1 MSSQPKAVISCVSN
15 IFTRMM
21 RFEKAGDFEAGHSHV
36 FDHLTLLAKGSLR
49 VIADNGKPTV
59 FKAPHMIFIK
69 KDVQHE
75 LVALEDDTLAFCI
88 HALRDGD
95 NAGDIIDPRSLPY
108 GVYPE
113 FPPEAK
119 SLIN

>member
-1 MSSQPKAVISCVSN
+1 MSNKPKTVISCVSN

-21 RFEKAGDFEAGHSHV
+21 RFEKIGDYEAGHSHV

-49 VIADNGKPTV
+49 VVAGDGKPTI

-69 KDVQHE
+69 KDIQHE
-75 LVALEDDTLAFCI
+75 LTALEDDTVAFCI

-95 NAGDIIDPRSLPY
+95 NAGDLIDPRSLPD
-108 GVYPE
+108 GIYPE
-113 FPPEAK
+113 FPKEAK
-119 SLIN
+119 SLTN